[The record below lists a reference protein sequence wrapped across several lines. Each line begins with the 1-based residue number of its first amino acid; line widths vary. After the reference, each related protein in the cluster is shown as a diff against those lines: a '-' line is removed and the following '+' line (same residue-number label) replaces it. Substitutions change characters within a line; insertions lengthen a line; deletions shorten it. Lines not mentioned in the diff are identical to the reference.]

1 VCLRIYSAVRR
12 TFSRWWL
19 LGFAV
24 ALGGLLLLLVVP
36 AVHAGTLGLA
46 WNAPTTNANGSAL
59 TDLSGYRVYTGT
71 SSSVACPGSSYQP
84 VPSPT
89 SDPATGAIISYSV
102 PGLTTGTTYFV
113 QVTAVDTSGNE
124 SACSNQAT
132 GVAKADGPPTGSLTI
147 NGGAAYSA
155 WTAVTLTLTATDT
168 VGVTGY
174 YVSSSATPP
183 AATATGWV
191 AVTSTTSFTSN
202 VAYSLPSG
210 DGTKPVYAWY
220 KDAAGNVSATAS
232 ASILL
237 DQTPPSN
244 GTLTATAGNGQ
255 VALSWSGFTDG
266 GSGLATTNTYKL
278 MFTPGTTPP
287 AACTTGTQIYQ
298 GTGTTY
304 THTGLTNGTS
314 YAYLVCATD
323 KAGNIS
329 TGASAMATP
338 QGTDTIPPTVSI
350 TAPTSAATYSTSSSS
365 MNLGGTAADNVG
377 VTSVTWTN
385 SQGGSGTDS
394 GTTSW
399 TVSGLALQSGAN
411 VLTVT
416 AKDAAGNTGI
426 ATLTVT
432 YIPPDTTPPTIRIA
446 LPTTSATYTTRSSSL
461 RLAGTASDNVG
472 VTQVTW
478 SNGIGGGTANGT
490 TSWTVNGIA
499 LKKGSNVLTVTA
511 WDAAGNTGTA
521 TLTVNYK
528 PLSGHK

>member
-1 VCLRIYSAVRR
+1 
-12 TFSRWWL
+12 
-19 LGFAV
+19 
-24 ALGGLLLLLVVP
+24 
-36 AVHAGTLGLA
+36 
-46 WNAPTTNANGSAL
+46 
-59 TDLSGYRVYTGT
+59 
-71 SSSVACPGSSYQP
+71 
-84 VPSPT
+84 
-89 SDPATGAIISYSV
+89 
-102 PGLTTGTTYFV
+102 
-113 QVTAVDTSGNE
+113 
-124 SACSNQAT
+124 
-132 GVAKADGPPTGSLTI
+132 
-147 NGGAAYSA
+147 
-155 WTAVTLTLTATDT
+155 
-168 VGVTGY
+168 
-174 YVSSSATPP
+174 
-183 AATATGWV
+183 
-191 AVTSTTSFTSN
+191 
-202 VAYSLPSG
+202 
-210 DGTKPVYAWY
+210 
-220 KDAAGNVSATAS
+220 
-232 ASILL
+232 
-237 DQTPPSN
+237 
-244 GTLTATAGNGQ
+244 
-255 VALSWSGFTDG
+255 
-266 GSGLATTNTYKL
+266 
-278 MFTPGTTPP
+278 
-287 AACTTGTQIYQ
+287 
-298 GTGTTY
+298 
-304 THTGLTNGTS
+304 
-314 YAYLVCATD
+314 
-323 KAGNIS
+323 
-329 TGASAMATP
+329 
-338 QGTDTIPPTVSI
+338 
-350 TAPTSAATYSTSSSS
+350 

-385 SQGGSGTDS
+385 SQGGSGTAS